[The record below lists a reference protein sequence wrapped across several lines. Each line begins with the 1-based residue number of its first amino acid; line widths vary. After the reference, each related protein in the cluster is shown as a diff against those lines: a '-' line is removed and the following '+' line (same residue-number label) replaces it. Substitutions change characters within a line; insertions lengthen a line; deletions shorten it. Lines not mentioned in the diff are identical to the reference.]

1 MSNIEQDGAL
11 WMLKD
16 MYGFQNLPP
25 DGDYKAFIKAV
36 LICAKGDGVLAS
48 EERNWV
54 VGRAAAYRNTGYEIA
69 KTYEANEDL
78 LDVLGKAPTLDKGA
92 RRMILYVAIQACA
105 ADGEYHAE
113 EKAEVQKLAK
123 YIGVE
128 EDVLAQIE
136 QQCVE
141 ELKMREQ
148 RIAILF
154 PDGVPY

>member
-1 MSNIEQDGAL
+1 MSDMEQDGAL

-16 MYGFQNLPP
+16 VYGFKNLPP

-36 LICAKGDGVLAS
+36 LICAKGDGVLAQ
-48 EERNWV
+48 EERDWV
-54 VGRAAAYRNTGYEIA
+54 VGRAAAYRNTGYELA

-78 LDVLGKAPTLDKGA
+78 LYVLSQAPMLDKGA

-123 YIGVE
+123 YLGVAE
-128 EDVLAQIE
+128 GVLNQIE

-154 PDGVPY
+154 PEGVPY